1 MHPHTPVLVG
11 VGLVMQREEDPEQAR
26 EPLALMIDAA
36 RAAGTDCGQRA
47 LLAEIER
54 IAVPVGRWSY
64 RNPGRLIGAALGAT
78 RTTSISAVP
87 GVSQQTLLSDACSAI
102 ARGDLSTAMVIG
114 GEAGYRL
121 QCARRAGIELNDTVS
136 TDLPDLEMTP
146 HDDMLPDYE
155 QATGLGSMPVGY
167 YAIVDS
173 AFRHA
178 RGFSTG
184 AYRDRIA
191 DRYSRFS
198 AVAATNPHAWLRRH
212 ISAAE
217 IRDSSANNPMLAF
230 PYTKLHNS
238 QWSVDQASALLFCS
252 VEKAQQLGI
261 ARERWVFPQVFTE
274 ANHMVNITARG
285 ALDRCVGAEL
295 AGRAA
300 FTQAGCTP
308 DELDFLE
315 LYSCFPVAV
324 ESYAHEL
331 GIPESID
338 WTSTGAMPFA
348 GGPFNSFVLHTVG
361 QMAARIRAQ
370 PHSRGMVTT
379 VSGIITKQGF
389 GIWGADP
396 NPHGYEFVD
405 VTRDVVAATDEREVV
420 ADYHGAATVA
430 GYTVL
435 YDRAGPQRGVVV
447 VDLPAGKRSIASTD
461 DPRVMTHM
469 ITTEF
474 CGANVNLHSGRFEYA
489 G

>member
-11 VGLVMQREEDPEQAR
+11 VGLVMQREDDPLQAR

-36 RAAGTDCGQRA
+36 RAAGDDCGARE
-47 LLAEIER
+47 LLAEIAR
-54 IAVPVGRWSY
+54 IAVPVGRWRY
-64 RNPGRLIGAALGAT
+64 RNPGRLIGEAVGAARA
-78 RTTSISAVP
+78 TSISALP

-102 ARGDLSTAMVIG
+102 ARGEVGAAMVIG

-121 QCARRAGIELNDTVS
+121 QCAKRHGIRVSDTAS
-136 TDLPDLEMTP
+136 TDLPDIEMTP
-146 HDDMLPDYE
+146 QDDMLPDYE
-155 QATGLGSMPVGY
+155 QATGLGPMPVGY

-178 RGFSTG
+178 RGFTTD

-198 AVAATNPHAWLRRH
+198 DVAAENPHAWLRRH
-212 ISAAE
+212 VEAAAIRDGSAA
-217 IRDSSANNPMLAF
+217 NPMLAF

-238 QWSVDQASALLFCS
+238 QWNVDQASALLFCS
-252 VEKAQQLGI
+252 ADKAQALGI
-261 ARERWVFPQVFTE
+261 PRDRWVFPQVFTE

-295 AGRAA
+295 AGKAA
-300 FTQAGCTP
+300 FAKAACAP

-331 GIPESID
+331 GIPASID
-338 WTSTGAMPFA
+338 WTITGGMPFA

-361 QMAARIRAQ
+361 QMAERIRAQ

-389 GIWGADP
+389 GIWGTDP

-405 VTRDVVAATDEREVV
+405 VTPEVIAATEVREVLP
-420 ADYHGAATVA
+420 DYHGPATVA
-430 GYTVL
+430 GYTVV
-435 YDRAGPQRGVVV
+435 YDRSGAHRGVAV
-447 VDLPAGKRSIASTD
+447 VDLPDGKRSIASTD
-461 DPRVMTHM
+461 DPDLMSRMA
-469 ITTEF
+469 TTEF
-474 CGANVNLHSGRFEYA
+474 CGVALDVRA
-489 G
+489 GLFTVRA